1 MSNDIRIINDSEMT
15 YSNGWEYRRVLPRH
29 LIYFNH
35 TSSVTHTQGAWAEY
49 RLSGCERLRLFM
61 GMEPSDGVIRVY
73 LDGSAVADV
82 DLTKITDNIAYDS
95 GKLEWGEH
103 LLKIEV
109 LSQDK
114 KVDIDYIEC
123 TGKAPEAYYID
134 NRNNAFVHFTFDFKN
149 EPSAS
154 SRSGSV
160 TYTDE
165 PGEFMEVY
173 FAGPFIR
180 MYAPKGPK
188 GGIAK
193 VSLNGKDC
201 GEIDFYSDKEEPAS
215 LVFEAGQLCSDGE
228 KEHFSRLAVTATGS
242 KRPEALGAEISADYF
257 EIGEPS
263 CVRTVMNRRSDEETD
278 AMARYETTFTPPEE
292 WKPVVPRGKVPV
304 TGVKIGDGVFKD
316 AMYKNIRYLKDS
328 YKLPLWVDG
337 KDGDRIWVDMLVASN
352 EGRMLGG
359 IGHTLRFIEDEE
371 LRKIAKEI
379 IAAAERR
386 QFTNYNGYL
395 MPYESKNYRLWVHQ
409 AWPLV
414 SRGEEKNYDR
424 AMFTKG
430 MLACGLAGFDE
441 VYEMLRKFYD
451 WFNSAEEYLPYMLM
465 DSMAIQG
472 SIAGPM
478 VYHSP
483 AGVPED
489 IVTTMKYY
497 DLEWWMDFLKQR
509 IPECI
514 YRFTLNRPHNYLL
527 TSICAFFEEYK
538 ATGEQKYLDA
548 CKGAWDIYHNYFQ
561 NIGGGISICE
571 HFEVA
576 PNSQLITNVPNS
588 IYETCGNVFWIDL
601 NHRLL
606 QLEPDNELYASHVE
620 QSIYNIVLACQ
631 GEDGKIRYFNHMN
644 GIKHAPGRYNTCC
657 EIQGTAAIGMLPQYI
672 YMLDEEGAYVNLFAS
687 SGIDVN
693 VGGNAFEIK
702 MDTNFPYSDAVYITV
717 NAAQKGRMKLRVR
730 MPGWMPEQTE
740 IYIDGKKAQTGE
752 PGSYAVFDREWEGSS
767 VISFK
772 LPMAMKATKYKGAN
786 TVEGKDRYALEYGP
800 LLMAVRGPLT
810 SEGIGDNDPTIL
822 LPMSIDELLKNLVR
836 RGEKLEFIIK
846 GMDKYDVIPYF
857 DVEQEEFS
865 CFTVFEK

>member
-1 MSNDIRIINDSEMT
+1 MPDNIRIINDSEM
-15 YSNGWEYRRVLPRH
+15 SHSDGWEYRRVLPRH
-29 LIYFNH
+29 LIYFDH
-35 TSSVTHTQGAWAEY
+35 TSSVTNTQGAWAEY
-49 RLSGCERLRLFM
+49 RLSGCERIRLFM

-73 LDGSAVADV
+73 LDGAAVADV

-103 LLKIEV
+103 LLKVEV

-123 TGKAPEAYYID
+123 TGKEPEAYYID
-134 NRNNAFVHFTFDFKN
+134 NRNNAFVHFTYEFKN
-149 EPSAS
+149 IPSDTAK
-154 SRSGSV
+154 SGSV
-160 TYTDE
+160 TFTNEPDE
-165 PGEFMEVY
+165 FIEVY

-193 VSLNGKDC
+193 VSVNGQDY
-201 GEIDFYSDKEEPAS
+201 GEIDFYSEKEEPAA
-215 LVFEAGQLCSDGE
+215 LVFEADNLCHKDE
-228 KEHFSRLAVTATGS
+228 IEHFSRLAVTVTG
-242 KRPEALGAEISADYF
+242 KKNAKAADALVSADYF

-292 WKPVVPRGKVPV
+292 WKPVTPRGQVPV
-304 TGVKIGDGVFKD
+304 NGVKIGEGVFKD

-337 KDGDRIWVDMLVASN
+337 KDPDRIWVDMLVASN

-379 IAAAERR
+379 IDAAERR
-386 QFTNYNGYL
+386 QYTNHNGYI
-395 MPYESKNYRLWVHQ
+395 MPYESKNYRLCTE
-409 AWPLV
+409 AWPFAMI
-414 SRGEEKNYDR
+414 GEEKNYDR
-424 AMFTKG
+424 SMFTKG

-441 VYEMLRKFYD
+441 VYDMLRKFYD

-472 SIAGPM
+472 SVAGPM
-478 VYHSP
+478 VYNSP

-489 IVTTMKYY
+489 IITTMKYY

-514 YRFTLNRPHNYLL
+514 YRFTLNRPHNYLI
-527 TSICAFFEEYK
+527 TSIVAFFEEYK

-576 PNSQLITNVPNS
+576 PNSQLITNKPTN
-588 IYETCGNVFWIDL
+588 IYETCANVFWIDL

-606 QLEPDNELYASHVE
+606 QVEPDNELYAFHVE
-620 QSIYNIVLACQ
+620 QSLYNIVLACQ
-631 GEDGKIRYFNHMN
+631 GEDGRIRYFNHMN
-644 GIKHAPGRYNTCC
+644 GVKDTPGRYNTCC
-657 EIQGTAAIGMLPQYI
+657 EIQGTAAIGMIPQFI
-672 YMLDEEGAYVNLFAS
+672 YMPDEEGVYVNLFAAS
-687 SGIDVN
+687 SMDVS
-693 VGGNAFEIK
+693 VDGKTFEIN
-702 MDTNFPYSDAVYITV
+702 MDTRFPCEDTVYMTV
-717 NAAQKGRMKLRVR
+717 KAPEKGRMKLRVR
-730 MPGWMPEQTE
+730 MPRWMTQATD
-740 IYIDGKKAQTGE
+740 IYFDGEKVQTGE
-752 PGSYAVFDREWEGSS
+752 PGGYAVFDREWEGST

-772 LPMAMKATKYKGAN
+772 LPMAMKATQYKGAN
-786 TVEGKDRYALEYGP
+786 TVEGKKRYALEYGP

-810 SEGIGDNDPTIL
+810 SEGIGDNEPTL
-822 LPMSIDELLKNLVR
+822 VLPLSIDELLGRLVR
-836 RGEKLEFIIK
+836 KGEKLEFAVK
-846 GMDKYDVIPYF
+846 GLDEYDVIPYF
-857 DVEQEEFS
+857 DLEQEEFS
-865 CFTVFEK
+865 CFPVFEK

>member
-1 MSNDIRIINDSEMT
+1 MSDNIRIINDSEMT
-15 YSNGWEYRRVLPRH
+15 HSDGWEYRRVLPRH
-29 LIYFNH
+29 LIYFDH

-49 RLSGCERLRLFM
+49 RLSGCERIRLFM

-73 LDGSAVADV
+73 LDGAAVADV
-82 DLTKITDNIAYDS
+82 DLTKITDKVAYDS
-95 GKLEWGEH
+95 GTLAWGEH

-123 TGKAPEAYYID
+123 TGRAPEAYYID
-134 NRNNAFVHFTFDFKN
+134 NRNNAFVHFTYEFKN
-149 EPSAS
+149 IPSDTAK
-154 SRSGSV
+154 SGSI
-160 TYTDE
+160 TYTSEPDE
-165 PGEFMEVY
+165 FIEVY

-180 MYAPKGPK
+180 MYAPKGPN

-193 VSLNGKDC
+193 VSVNDKDY
-201 GEIDFYSDKEEPAS
+201 GEIDFYSEKEEPAA
-215 LVFEAGQLCSDGE
+215 LVFEADKLCGQDE
-228 KEHFSRLAVTATGS
+228 IEHFSRLTVTVTGRKNAKAS
-242 KRPEALGAEISADYF
+242 DTVVSADYF

-292 WKPVVPRGKVPV
+292 WHPVTPRGQVPV
-304 TGVKIGDGVFKD
+304 NGVKIGEGVFKD

-379 IAAAERR
+379 IDAVERR
-386 QFTNYNGYL
+386 QFTNNNGYL

-430 MLACGLAGFDE
+430 MLACGLAGFNE
-441 VYEMLRKFYD
+441 VYDMLRKFYD

-472 SIAGPM
+472 SVAGPM
-478 VYHSP
+478 VYNSP
-483 AGVPED
+483 AGAPDD
-489 IVTTMKYY
+489 IITTMKYY

-514 YRFTLNRPHNYLL
+514 YRFTLNRPHNYLI
-527 TSICAFFEEYK
+527 TSIVAFFEEYK

-548 CKGAWDIYHNYFQ
+548 CKGGWDIYHNYFQ

-576 PNSQLITNVPNS
+576 PNSQLIANLPTN
-588 IYETCGNVFWIDL
+588 IYETCANVFWIDL

-606 QLEPDNELYASHVE
+606 QLEPDNELYAFHVE
-620 QSIYNIVLACQ
+620 QSLYNIVLACQ
-631 GEDGKIRYFNHMN
+631 GEDGRIRYFNHMN
-644 GIKHAPGRYNTCC
+644 GVKYAPGRFNTCC
-657 EIQGTAAIGMLPQYI
+657 EIQATAAIGMIPQFI
-672 YMLDEEGAYVNLFAS
+672 YMPDAEGVYVNLFSAAAMDIAVDGKTFTVS
-687 SGIDVN
+687 
-693 VGGNAFEIK
+693 
-702 MDTNFPYSDAVYITV
+702 MDTRFPYEDTVYLTV
-717 NAAQKGRMKLRVR
+717 KAPEKGRMKLRVR
-730 MPGWMPEQTE
+730 MPRWMTQPTE
-740 IYIDGKKAQTGE
+740 IYIDGEKAAMGE
-752 PGSYAVFDREWEGSS
+752 PGGYAVFDREWEGCT

-772 LPMAMKATKYKGAN
+772 LPMAMKATQYKGAN
-786 TVEGKDRYALEYGP
+786 NVEGKKRYALEYGP

-810 SEGIGDNDPTIL
+810 SEGIGDNEPTL
-822 LPMSIDELLKNLVR
+822 VLPISVDELLERLVR
-836 RGEKLEFIIK
+836 KGEKLEFAVK
-846 GMDKYDVIPYF
+846 GLDEYDVIPYF
-857 DVEQEEFS
+857 DLEQDEFS
-865 CFTVFEK
+865 CFPVFEK

>member
-1 MSNDIRIINDSEMT
+1 MSDNIRIINDSEMT
-15 YSNGWEYRRVLPRH
+15 HSDGWEYRRVLPRH
-29 LIYFNH
+29 LIYFDH

-49 RLSGCERLRLFM
+49 RLSGCERIRLFM

-73 LDGSAVADV
+73 LDGAAVADV
-82 DLTKITDNIAYDS
+82 DLTKITDKVAYDS
-95 GKLEWGEH
+95 GTLAWGEH

-123 TGKAPEAYYID
+123 TGRAPEAYYID
-134 NRNNAFVHFTFDFKN
+134 NRNNAFVHFTYEFKN
-149 EPSAS
+149 IPSDTAK
-154 SRSGSV
+154 SGSI
-160 TYTDE
+160 TYTSE
-165 PGEFMEVY
+165 PDEFMEVY

-180 MYAPKGPK
+180 MYAPKGPN

-193 VSLNGKDC
+193 VSVNDKDY
-201 GEIDFYSDKEEPAS
+201 GEIDFYSEKEEPAA
-215 LVFEAGQLCSDGE
+215 LVFEADKLCGQDE
-228 KEHFSRLAVTATGS
+228 IEHFSRLTVTVTGRKNAKAS
-242 KRPEALGAEISADYF
+242 DTVVSADYF

-292 WKPVVPRGKVPV
+292 WHPVTPRGQVPV
-304 TGVKIGDGVFKD
+304 NGVKIGEGVFKD

-379 IAAAERR
+379 IDAVERR
-386 QFTNYNGYL
+386 QFTNNNGYL

-430 MLACGLAGFDE
+430 MLACGLAGFNE
-441 VYEMLRKFYD
+441 VYDMLRKFYD

-472 SIAGPM
+472 SVAGPM
-478 VYHSP
+478 VYNSP
-483 AGVPED
+483 AGAPDD
-489 IVTTMKYY
+489 IITTMKYY

-514 YRFTLNRPHNYLL
+514 YRFTLNRPHNYLI
-527 TSICAFFEEYK
+527 TSIVAFFEEYK

-548 CKGAWDIYHNYFQ
+548 CKGGWDIYHNYFQ

-576 PNSQLITNVPNS
+576 PNSQLIANLPTN
-588 IYETCGNVFWIDL
+588 IYETCANVFWIDL

-606 QLEPDNELYASHVE
+606 QLEPDNELYAFHVE
-620 QSIYNIVLACQ
+620 QSLYNIVLACQ
-631 GEDGKIRYFNHMN
+631 GEDGRIRYFNHMN
-644 GIKHAPGRYNTCC
+644 GVKYAPGRFNTCC
-657 EIQGTAAIGMLPQYI
+657 EIQATAAIGMIPQFI
-672 YMLDEEGAYVNLFAS
+672 YMPDAEGVYVNLFSAAAMDIAVDGKTFTVS
-687 SGIDVN
+687 
-693 VGGNAFEIK
+693 
-702 MDTNFPYSDAVYITV
+702 MDTRFPYEDTVYLTV
-717 NAAQKGRMKLRVR
+717 KAPEKGRMKLRVR
-730 MPGWMPEQTE
+730 MPRWMTQLTE
-740 IYIDGKKAQTGE
+740 IYIDGEKAAMGE
-752 PGSYAVFDREWEGSS
+752 PGGYAVFDREWEGCT

-772 LPMAMKATKYKGAN
+772 LPMAMKATQYKGAN
-786 TVEGKDRYALEYGP
+786 NVEGKKRYALEYGP

-810 SEGIGDNDPTIL
+810 SEGIGDNEPTL
-822 LPMSIDELLKNLVR
+822 VLPISVDELLERLVR
-836 RGEKLEFIIK
+836 KGEKLEFAVK
-846 GMDKYDVIPYF
+846 GLDEYDVIPYF
-857 DVEQEEFS
+857 DLEQDEFS
-865 CFTVFEK
+865 CFPVFEK

>member
-1 MSNDIRIINDSEMT
+1 MSDNIRIINDSEMT
-15 YSNGWEYRRVLPRH
+15 HSDGWEYRRVLPRH
-29 LIYFNH
+29 LIYFDH

-49 RLSGCERLRLFM
+49 RLSGCERIRLFM
-61 GMEPSDGVIRVY
+61 GMEPSDSVIRVY
-73 LDGSAVADV
+73 LDGAAVADV
-82 DLTKITDNIAYDS
+82 DLTKITDKVAYDS
-95 GKLEWGEH
+95 GTLAWGEH

-123 TGKAPEAYYID
+123 TGRAPEAYYID
-134 NRNNAFVHFTFDFKN
+134 NRNNAFVHFTYEFKN
-149 EPSAS
+149 IPSDTAK
-154 SRSGSV
+154 SGSI
-160 TYTDE
+160 TYTSE
-165 PGEFMEVY
+165 PDEFMEVY

-180 MYAPKGPK
+180 MYAPKGPN

-193 VSLNGKDC
+193 VSVNDKDY
-201 GEIDFYSDKEEPAS
+201 GEIDFYSEKEEPAA
-215 LVFEAGQLCSDGE
+215 LVFEADKLCGQDE
-228 KEHFSRLAVTATGS
+228 IEHFSRLTVTVTGRKNAKAS
-242 KRPEALGAEISADYF
+242 DTVVSADYF

-292 WKPVVPRGKVPV
+292 WHPVTPRGQVPV
-304 TGVKIGDGVFKD
+304 NGVKIGEGVFKD

-379 IAAAERR
+379 IDAVERR
-386 QFTNYNGYL
+386 QFTNNNGYL

-430 MLACGLAGFDE
+430 MLACGLAGFNE
-441 VYEMLRKFYD
+441 VYDMLRKFYD

-472 SIAGPM
+472 SVAGPM
-478 VYHSP
+478 VYNSP
-483 AGVPED
+483 AGAPDD
-489 IVTTMKYY
+489 IITTMKYY

-514 YRFTLNRPHNYLL
+514 YRFTLNRPHNYLI
-527 TSICAFFEEYK
+527 TSIVAFFEEYK

-548 CKGAWDIYHNYFQ
+548 CKGGWDIYHNYFQ

-576 PNSQLITNVPNS
+576 PNSQLIANLPTN
-588 IYETCGNVFWIDL
+588 IYETCANVFWIDL

-606 QLEPDNELYASHVE
+606 QLEPDNELYAFHVE
-620 QSIYNIVLACQ
+620 QSLYNIVLACQ
-631 GEDGKIRYFNHMN
+631 GEDGRIRYFNHMN
-644 GIKHAPGRYNTCC
+644 GVKYAPGRFNTCC
-657 EIQGTAAIGMLPQYI
+657 EIQATAAIGMIPQFI
-672 YMLDEEGAYVNLFAS
+672 YMPDAEGVYVNLFSAAAMDIAVDGKTFTVS
-687 SGIDVN
+687 
-693 VGGNAFEIK
+693 
-702 MDTNFPYSDAVYITV
+702 MDTRFPYEDTVYLTV
-717 NAAQKGRMKLRVR
+717 KAPEKGRMKLRVR
-730 MPGWMPEQTE
+730 MPRWMTQPTE
-740 IYIDGKKAQTGE
+740 IYIDGEKAATGE
-752 PGSYAVFDREWEGSS
+752 PGGYAVFDREWEGCT

-772 LPMAMKATKYKGAN
+772 LPMAMKATQYKGAN
-786 TVEGKDRYALEYGP
+786 NVEGKKRYALEYGP

-810 SEGIGDNDPTIL
+810 SEGIGDNEPTL
-822 LPMSIDELLKNLVR
+822 VLPISVDELLERLVR
-836 RGEKLEFIIK
+836 KGEKLEFAVK
-846 GMDKYDVIPYF
+846 GLDEYDVIPYF
-857 DVEQEEFS
+857 DLEQDEFS
-865 CFTVFEK
+865 CFPVFEK

>member
-1 MSNDIRIINDSEMT
+1 MSDNIRIINDSEMT
-15 YSNGWEYRRVLPRH
+15 HSDGWEYRRVLPRH
-29 LIYFNH
+29 LIYFDH

-49 RLSGCERLRLFM
+49 RLSGCERIRLFM

-73 LDGSAVADV
+73 LDGAAVADV
-82 DLTKITDNIAYDS
+82 DLTKITDKVAYDS
-95 GKLEWGEH
+95 GTLAWGEH
-103 LLKIEV
+103 LLKVEV

-123 TGKAPEAYYID
+123 TGRAPEAYYID
-134 NRNNAFVHFTFDFKN
+134 NRNNAFVHFTYEFKN
-149 EPSAS
+149 IPSDTAK
-154 SRSGSV
+154 SGSI
-160 TYTDE
+160 TYTSEPDE
-165 PGEFMEVY
+165 FIEVY

-180 MYAPKGPK
+180 MYAPKGPN

-193 VSLNGKDC
+193 VSVNDKDY
-201 GEIDFYSDKEEPAS
+201 GEIDFYSEKEEPAA
-215 LVFEAGQLCSDGE
+215 LVFEADKLCGQDE
-228 KEHFSRLAVTATGS
+228 IEHFSRLTVTVTGRKNAKASDAVV
-242 KRPEALGAEISADYF
+242 SADYF

-292 WKPVVPRGKVPV
+292 WHPVTPRGQVPV
-304 TGVKIGDGVFKD
+304 NGVKIGEGVFKD

-379 IAAAERR
+379 IDAVERR
-386 QFTNYNGYL
+386 QFTNNNGYL

-430 MLACGLAGFDE
+430 MLACGLAGFNE
-441 VYEMLRKFYD
+441 VYDMLRKFYD

-472 SIAGPM
+472 SVAGPM
-478 VYHSP
+478 VYNSP
-483 AGVPED
+483 AGAPDD
-489 IVTTMKYY
+489 IITTMKYY

-514 YRFTLNRPHNYLL
+514 YRFTLNRPHNYLI
-527 TSICAFFEEYK
+527 TSIVAFFEEYK

-548 CKGAWDIYHNYFQ
+548 CKGGWDIYHNYFQ

-576 PNSQLITNVPNS
+576 PNSQLIANLPTN
-588 IYETCGNVFWIDL
+588 IYETCANVFWIDL

-606 QLEPDNELYASHVE
+606 QLEPDNELYAFHVE
-620 QSIYNIVLACQ
+620 QSLYNIVLACQ
-631 GEDGKIRYFNHMN
+631 GEDGRIRYFNHMN
-644 GIKHAPGRYNTCC
+644 GVKYAPGRFNTCC
-657 EIQGTAAIGMLPQYI
+657 EIQATAAIGMIPQFI
-672 YMLDEEGAYVNLFAS
+672 YMPDAEGVYVNLFSAAAMDIAVDGRTFTVS
-687 SGIDVN
+687 
-693 VGGNAFEIK
+693 
-702 MDTNFPYSDAVYITV
+702 MDTRFPYEDTVYLTV
-717 NAAQKGRMKLRVR
+717 KAPEKGRMKLRVR
-730 MPGWMPEQTE
+730 MPRWMTQPTE
-740 IYIDGKKAQTGE
+740 IYIDGEKAATGE
-752 PGSYAVFDREWEGSS
+752 PGGYAVFDREWEGCT

-772 LPMAMKATKYKGAN
+772 LPMAMKATQYKGAN
-786 TVEGKDRYALEYGP
+786 NVEGKKRYALEYGP

-810 SEGIGDNDPTIL
+810 SEGIGDNEPTL
-822 LPMSIDELLKNLVR
+822 VLPISVDELLERLVR
-836 RGEKLEFIIK
+836 KGEKLEFAVK
-846 GMDKYDVIPYF
+846 GLDEYDVIPYF
-857 DVEQEEFS
+857 DLEQDEFS
-865 CFTVFEK
+865 CFPVFEK

>member
-1 MSNDIRIINDSEMT
+1 MSDNIRIINDSEMT
-15 YSNGWEYRRVLPRH
+15 HSDGWEYRRVLPRH
-29 LIYFNH
+29 LIYFDH

-49 RLSGCERLRLFM
+49 RLSGCERIRLFM

-73 LDGSAVADV
+73 LDGAAVADV
-82 DLTKITDNIAYDS
+82 DLTKITDKVAYDS
-95 GKLEWGEH
+95 GTLAWGEH

-123 TGKAPEAYYID
+123 TGRAPEAYYID
-134 NRNNAFVHFTFDFKN
+134 NRNNAFVHFTYEFKN
-149 EPSAS
+149 IPSDTAK
-154 SRSGSV
+154 SGSI
-160 TYTDE
+160 TYTSEPDE
-165 PGEFMEVY
+165 FIEVY

-180 MYAPKGPK
+180 MYAPKGPN

-193 VSLNGKDC
+193 VSVNDKDY
-201 GEIDFYSDKEEPAS
+201 GEIDFYSEKEEPAA
-215 LVFEAGQLCSDGE
+215 LVFEADKLCGQDE
-228 KEHFSRLAVTATGS
+228 IEHFSRLTVTVTGRKNAKAS
-242 KRPEALGAEISADYF
+242 DTVVSADYF

-292 WKPVVPRGKVPV
+292 WHPVTPRGQVPV
-304 TGVKIGDGVFKD
+304 NGVKIGEGVFKD

-371 LRKIAKEI
+371 LRKIANEI
-379 IAAAERR
+379 IDAVERR
-386 QFTNYNGYL
+386 QFTNNNGYL

-430 MLACGLAGFDE
+430 MLACGLAGFNE
-441 VYEMLRKFYD
+441 VYDMLRKFYD

-472 SIAGPM
+472 SVAGPM
-478 VYHSP
+478 VYNSP
-483 AGVPED
+483 AGAPDD
-489 IVTTMKYY
+489 IITTMKYY

-514 YRFTLNRPHNYLL
+514 YRFTLNRPHNYLI
-527 TSICAFFEEYK
+527 TSIVAFFEEYK

-548 CKGAWDIYHNYFQ
+548 CKGGWDIYHNYFQ

-576 PNSQLITNVPNS
+576 PNSQLIANLPTN
-588 IYETCGNVFWIDL
+588 IYETCANVFWIDL

-606 QLEPDNELYASHVE
+606 QLEPDNELYAFHVE
-620 QSIYNIVLACQ
+620 QSLYNIVLACQ
-631 GEDGKIRYFNHMN
+631 GEDGRIRYFNHMN
-644 GIKHAPGRYNTCC
+644 GVKYAPGRFNTCC
-657 EIQGTAAIGMLPQYI
+657 EIQATAAIGMIPQFI
-672 YMLDEEGAYVNLFAS
+672 YMPDAEGVYVNLFSAAAMDIAVDGKTFTVS
-687 SGIDVN
+687 
-693 VGGNAFEIK
+693 
-702 MDTNFPYSDAVYITV
+702 MDTRFPYEDTVYLTV
-717 NAAQKGRMKLRVR
+717 KAPEKGRMKLRVR
-730 MPGWMPEQTE
+730 MPRWMTQPTE
-740 IYIDGKKAQTGE
+740 IYIDGEKAATGE
-752 PGSYAVFDREWEGSS
+752 PGGYAVFDREWEGCT

-772 LPMAMKATKYKGAN
+772 LPMAMKATQYKGAN
-786 TVEGKDRYALEYGP
+786 NVEGKKRYALEYGP

-810 SEGIGDNDPTIL
+810 SEGIGDNEPTL
-822 LPMSIDELLKNLVR
+822 VLPISVDELLERLVR
-836 RGEKLEFIIK
+836 KGEKLEFAVK
-846 GMDKYDVIPYF
+846 GLDEYDVIPYF
-857 DVEQEEFS
+857 DLEQDEFS
-865 CFTVFEK
+865 CFPVFEK

>member
-1 MSNDIRIINDSEMT
+1 MSDNIRIINDSEMT
-15 YSNGWEYRRVLPRH
+15 HSDGWEYRRVLPRH
-29 LIYFNH
+29 LIYFDH

-49 RLSGCERLRLFM
+49 GLSGCERIRLFM

-73 LDGSAVADV
+73 LDGAAVADV
-82 DLTKITDNIAYDS
+82 DLTKITDKVAYDS
-95 GKLEWGEH
+95 GTLAWGEH

-123 TGKAPEAYYID
+123 TGRAPEAYYID
-134 NRNNAFVHFTFDFKN
+134 NRNNAFVHFTYEFKN
-149 EPSAS
+149 IPSDTAK
-154 SRSGSV
+154 SGSI
-160 TYTDE
+160 TYTSE
-165 PGEFMEVY
+165 PNEFMEVY

-180 MYAPKGPK
+180 MYAPKGPN

-193 VSLNGKDC
+193 VSVNDKDY
-201 GEIDFYSDKEEPAS
+201 GEIDFYSEKEEPAA
-215 LVFEAGQLCSDGE
+215 LVFEADKLCGQDE
-228 KEHFSRLAVTATGS
+228 IEHFSRLTVTVTGRKNAKAS
-242 KRPEALGAEISADYF
+242 DTVVSADYF

-292 WKPVVPRGKVPV
+292 WHPVTPRGQVPV
-304 TGVKIGDGVFKD
+304 NGVKIGEGVFKD

-379 IAAAERR
+379 IDAVERR
-386 QFTNYNGYL
+386 QFTNNNGYL

-430 MLACGLAGFDE
+430 MLACGLAGFNE
-441 VYEMLRKFYD
+441 VYDMLRKFYD

-472 SIAGPM
+472 SVAGPM
-478 VYHSP
+478 VYNSP
-483 AGVPED
+483 AGAPDD
-489 IVTTMKYY
+489 IITTMKYY

-514 YRFTLNRPHNYLL
+514 YRFTLNRPHNYLI
-527 TSICAFFEEYK
+527 TSIVAFFEEYK

-548 CKGAWDIYHNYFQ
+548 CKGGWDIYHNYFQ

-576 PNSQLITNVPNS
+576 PNSQLIANLPTN
-588 IYETCGNVFWIDL
+588 IYETCANVFWIDL

-606 QLEPDNELYASHVE
+606 QLEPDNELYAFHVE
-620 QSIYNIVLACQ
+620 QSLYNIVLACQ
-631 GEDGKIRYFNHMN
+631 GEDGRIRYFNHMN
-644 GIKHAPGRYNTCC
+644 GVKYAPGRFNTCC
-657 EIQGTAAIGMLPQYI
+657 EIQATAAIGMIPQFI
-672 YMLDEEGAYVNLFAS
+672 YMPDAEGVYVNLFSAAAMDIAVDGKTFTVS
-687 SGIDVN
+687 
-693 VGGNAFEIK
+693 
-702 MDTNFPYSDAVYITV
+702 MDTRFPYEDTVYLTV
-717 NAAQKGRMKLRVR
+717 KAPEKGRMKLRVR
-730 MPGWMPEQTE
+730 MPRWMTQPTE
-740 IYIDGKKAQTGE
+740 IYIDGEKAATGE
-752 PGSYAVFDREWEGSS
+752 PGGYAVFDREWEGCT

-772 LPMAMKATKYKGAN
+772 LPMAMKATQYKGAN
-786 TVEGKDRYALEYGP
+786 NVEGKKRYALEYGP

-810 SEGIGDNDPTIL
+810 SEGIGDNEPTL
-822 LPMSIDELLKNLVR
+822 VLPISVDELLERLVR
-836 RGEKLEFIIK
+836 KGEKLEFAVK
-846 GMDKYDVIPYF
+846 GLDEYDVIPYF
-857 DVEQEEFS
+857 DLEQDEFS
-865 CFTVFEK
+865 CFPVFEK

>member
-1 MSNDIRIINDSEMT
+1 MSDNIRIINDSEMT
-15 YSNGWEYRRVLPRH
+15 HSDGWEYRRVLPRH
-29 LIYFNH
+29 LIYFDH

-49 RLSGCERLRLFM
+49 GLSGCERIRLFM

-73 LDGSAVADV
+73 LDGAAVADV
-82 DLTKITDNIAYDS
+82 DLTKITDKVAYDS
-95 GKLEWGEH
+95 GTLAWGEH

-123 TGKAPEAYYID
+123 TGRAPEAYYID
-134 NRNNAFVHFTFDFKN
+134 NRNNAFVHFTYEFKN
-149 EPSAS
+149 IPSDTAK
-154 SRSGSV
+154 SGSI
-160 TYTDE
+160 TYTSE
-165 PGEFMEVY
+165 PNEFMEVY

-180 MYAPKGPK
+180 MYAPKGPN

-193 VSLNGKDC
+193 VSVNDKDY
-201 GEIDFYSDKEEPAS
+201 GEIDFYSEKEEPAA
-215 LVFEAGQLCSDGE
+215 LVFEADKLCGQDE
-228 KEHFSRLAVTATGS
+228 IEHFSRLTVTVTGRKNAKAS
-242 KRPEALGAEISADYF
+242 DTVVSADYF

-292 WKPVVPRGKVPV
+292 WHPVTPRGQVPV
-304 TGVKIGDGVFKD
+304 NGVKIGEGVFKD

-379 IAAAERR
+379 IDAVERR
-386 QFTNYNGYL
+386 QFTNNNGYL

-430 MLACGLAGFDE
+430 MLACGLAGFNE
-441 VYEMLRKFYD
+441 VYDMLRKFYD

-472 SIAGPM
+472 SVAGPM
-478 VYHSP
+478 VYNSP
-483 AGVPED
+483 AGAPDD
-489 IVTTMKYY
+489 IITTMKYY

-514 YRFTLNRPHNYLL
+514 YRFTLNRPHNYLI
-527 TSICAFFEEYK
+527 TSIVAFFEEYK

-548 CKGAWDIYHNYFQ
+548 CKGGWDIYHNYFQ

-576 PNSQLITNVPNS
+576 PNSQLIANLPTN
-588 IYETCGNVFWIDL
+588 IYETCANVFWIDL

-606 QLEPDNELYASHVE
+606 QLEPDNELYAFHVE
-620 QSIYNIVLACQ
+620 QSLYNIVLACQ
-631 GEDGKIRYFNHMN
+631 GEDGRIRYFNHMN
-644 GIKHAPGRYNTCC
+644 GVKYAPGRFNTCC
-657 EIQGTAAIGMLPQYI
+657 EIQATAAIGMIPQFI
-672 YMLDEEGAYVNLFAS
+672 YMPDAEGVYVNLFSAAAMDIAVDGKTFTVS
-687 SGIDVN
+687 
-693 VGGNAFEIK
+693 
-702 MDTNFPYSDAVYITV
+702 MDTRFPYEDTVYLTV
-717 NAAQKGRMKLRVR
+717 KAPEKGRMKLRVR
-730 MPGWMPEQTE
+730 MPRWMTQPTE
-740 IYIDGKKAQTGE
+740 IYIDGEKAATGE
-752 PGSYAVFDREWEGSS
+752 PGGYAVFDSEWEGCT

-772 LPMAMKATKYKGAN
+772 LPMAMKATQYKGAN
-786 TVEGKDRYALEYGP
+786 NVEGKKRYALEYGP

-810 SEGIGDNDPTIL
+810 SEGIGDNEPTL
-822 LPMSIDELLKNLVR
+822 VLPISVDELLERLVR
-836 RGEKLEFIIK
+836 KGEKLEFAVK
-846 GMDKYDVIPYF
+846 GLDEYDVIPYF
-857 DVEQEEFS
+857 DLEQDEFS
-865 CFTVFEK
+865 CFPVFEK

>member
-1 MSNDIRIINDSEMT
+1 MPDNIRIINDSEM
-15 YSNGWEYRRVLPRH
+15 SHSDGWEYRRVLPRH
-29 LIYFNH
+29 LIYFDH
-35 TSSVTHTQGAWAEY
+35 TSSVTNTQGAWAEY
-49 RLSGCERLRLFM
+49 RLSGCERIRLFM

-73 LDGSAVADV
+73 LDGAAVADV
-82 DLTKITDNIAYDS
+82 DLTTITDNIAYDS

-103 LLKIEV
+103 LLKVEV

-123 TGKAPEAYYID
+123 TGKEPEAYYID
-134 NRNNAFVHFTFDFKN
+134 NRNNAFVHFTYEFKN
-149 EPSAS
+149 IPSDTAK
-154 SRSGSV
+154 SGSV
-160 TYTDE
+160 TFTNEPDE
-165 PGEFMEVY
+165 FIEVY

-193 VSLNGKDC
+193 VSVNGQDY
-201 GEIDFYSDKEEPAS
+201 GEIDFYSEKEEPAA
-215 LVFEAGQLCSDGE
+215 LVFEADNLCHKDE
-228 KEHFSRLAVTATGS
+228 IEHFIRLLVTVTG
-242 KRPEALGAEISADYF
+242 KKNAKAADALVSADYF

-292 WKPVVPRGKVPV
+292 WKPVTPRGQVPV
-304 TGVKIGDGVFKD
+304 NGVKIGEGVFKD

-337 KDGDRIWVDMLVASN
+337 KDPDRIWVDMLVASN

-379 IAAAERR
+379 IDAAERR
-386 QFTNYNGYL
+386 QFTNNNGYL

-409 AWPLV
+409 TWPLV

-441 VYEMLRKFYD
+441 VYDMLRKFYD

-472 SIAGPM
+472 SVAGPM
-478 VYHSP
+478 VYNSP

-489 IVTTMKYY
+489 IITTMKYY

-514 YRFTLNRPHNYLL
+514 YRFTLNRPHNYLI
-527 TSICAFFEEYK
+527 TSIVAFFEEYK

-548 CKGAWDIYHNYFQ
+548 CKGGWDIYHNYFQ

-576 PNSQLITNVPNS
+576 PNSQLIANLPTN
-588 IYETCGNVFWIDL
+588 IYETCANVFWIDL

-606 QLEPDNELYASHVE
+606 QLEPDNELYAFHVE
-620 QSIYNIVLACQ
+620 QSLYNIVLACQ
-631 GEDGKIRYFNHMN
+631 GEDGRIRYFNHMN
-644 GIKHAPGRYNTCC
+644 GVKYAPGRYNTCC
-657 EIQGTAAIGMLPQYI
+657 EIQATAAIGMIPQFI
-672 YMLDEEGAYVNLFAS
+672 YMPDEEGVYVNLFAAS
-687 SGIDVN
+687 SMDVS
-693 VGGNAFEIK
+693 VDGKTFEIN
-702 MDTNFPYSDAVYITV
+702 MDTRFPYEDTVYITV
-717 NAAQKGRMKLRVR
+717 KAPEKGRMKLRVR
-730 MPGWMPEQTE
+730 MPRWMTQATD
-740 IYIDGKKAQTGE
+740 IYFDGEKVQTGE
-752 PGSYAVFDREWEGSS
+752 PGGYAVFDREWEGST

-772 LPMAMKATKYKGAN
+772 LPMAMKATQYKGAN
-786 TVEGKDRYALEYGP
+786 TVEGKKRYALEYGP

-810 SEGIGDNDPTIL
+810 SEGIGDNEPTL
-822 LPMSIDELLKNLVR
+822 VLPLSIDELLGRLVR
-836 RGEKLEFIIK
+836 KAGICRKRLGRIRRYSLFRFRAGGIQLFPC
-846 GMDKYDVIPYF
+846 V
-857 DVEQEEFS
+857 
-865 CFTVFEK
+865 

>member
-1 MSNDIRIINDSEMT
+1 MSDNIRIINDSEMT
-15 YSNGWEYRRVLPRH
+15 HSDGWEYRRVLPRH
-29 LIYFNH
+29 LIYFDH

-49 RLSGCERLRLFM
+49 GLSGCERIRLFM

-73 LDGSAVADV
+73 LDGAAVADV
-82 DLTKITDNIAYDS
+82 DLTKITDKVAYDS
-95 GKLEWGEH
+95 GTLAWGEH

-123 TGKAPEAYYID
+123 TGRAPEAYYID
-134 NRNNAFVHFTFDFKN
+134 NRNNAFVHFTYEFKN
-149 EPSAS
+149 IPSDTAK
-154 SRSGSV
+154 SGSI
-160 TYTDE
+160 TYTSE
-165 PGEFMEVY
+165 PDEFMEVY

-180 MYAPKGPK
+180 MYAPKGPN

-193 VSLNGKDC
+193 VSVNDKDY
-201 GEIDFYSDKEEPAS
+201 GEIDFYSEKEEPAA
-215 LVFEAGQLCSDGE
+215 LVFEADKLCGQDE
-228 KEHFSRLAVTATGS
+228 IEHFSRLTVTVTGRKNAKAS
-242 KRPEALGAEISADYF
+242 DTVVSADYF

-292 WKPVVPRGKVPV
+292 WHPVTPRGQVPV
-304 TGVKIGDGVFKD
+304 NGVKIGEGVFKD

-379 IAAAERR
+379 IDAVERR
-386 QFTNYNGYL
+386 QFTNNNGYL

-430 MLACGLAGFDE
+430 MLACGLAGFNE
-441 VYEMLRKFYD
+441 VYDMLRKFYD

-472 SIAGPM
+472 SVAGPM
-478 VYHSP
+478 VYNSP
-483 AGVPED
+483 AGAPDD
-489 IVTTMKYY
+489 IITTMKYY

-514 YRFTLNRPHNYLL
+514 YRFTLNRPHNYLI
-527 TSICAFFEEYK
+527 TSIVAFFEEYK

-548 CKGAWDIYHNYFQ
+548 CKGGWDIYHNYFQ

-576 PNSQLITNVPNS
+576 PNSQLIANLPTN
-588 IYETCGNVFWIDL
+588 IYETCANVFWIDL

-606 QLEPDNELYASHVE
+606 QLEPDNELYAFHVE
-620 QSIYNIVLACQ
+620 QSLYNIVLACQ
-631 GEDGKIRYFNHMN
+631 GEDGRIRYFNHMN
-644 GIKHAPGRYNTCC
+644 GVKYAPGRFNTCC
-657 EIQGTAAIGMLPQYI
+657 EIQATAAIGMIPQFI
-672 YMLDEEGAYVNLFAS
+672 YMPDAEGVYVNLFSAAAMDIAVDGKTFTVS
-687 SGIDVN
+687 
-693 VGGNAFEIK
+693 
-702 MDTNFPYSDAVYITV
+702 MDTRFPYEDTVYLTV
-717 NAAQKGRMKLRVR
+717 KAPEKGRMKLRVR
-730 MPGWMPEQTE
+730 MPRWMTQPTE
-740 IYIDGKKAQTGE
+740 IYIDGEKAATGE
-752 PGSYAVFDREWEGSS
+752 PGGYAVFDSEWEGCT

-772 LPMAMKATKYKGAN
+772 LPMAMKATQYKGAN
-786 TVEGKDRYALEYGP
+786 NVEGKKRYALEYGP

-810 SEGIGDNDPTIL
+810 SEGIGDNEPTL
-822 LPMSIDELLKNLVR
+822 VLPISVDELLERLVR
-836 RGEKLEFIIK
+836 KGEKLEFAVK
-846 GMDKYDVIPYF
+846 GLDEYDVIPYF
-857 DVEQEEFS
+857 DLEQDEFS
-865 CFTVFEK
+865 CFPVFEK

>member
-1 MSNDIRIINDSEMT
+1 MSDNIRIINDSEMT
-15 YSNGWEYRRVLPRH
+15 HSDGWEYRRVLPRH
-29 LIYFNH
+29 LIYFDH

-49 RLSGCERLRLFM
+49 RLSGCERIRLFM

-73 LDGSAVADV
+73 LDGAAVADV
-82 DLTKITDNIAYDS
+82 DLTKITDKVAYDS
-95 GKLEWGEH
+95 GTLAWGEH

-123 TGKAPEAYYID
+123 TGRAPEAYYID
-134 NRNNAFVHFTFDFKN
+134 NRNNAFVHFTYEFKN
-149 EPSAS
+149 IPSDTAK
-154 SRSGSV
+154 SGSI
-160 TYTDE
+160 TYTSE
-165 PGEFMEVY
+165 PDEFMEVY

-180 MYAPKGPK
+180 MYAPKGPN

-193 VSLNGKDC
+193 VSVNDKDY
-201 GEIDFYSDKEEPAS
+201 GEIDFYSEKEEPAA
-215 LVFEAGQLCSDGE
+215 LVFEADKLCGQDE
-228 KEHFSRLAVTATGS
+228 IEHFSRLTVTVTGRKNAKAS
-242 KRPEALGAEISADYF
+242 DTVVSADYF

-292 WKPVVPRGKVPV
+292 WHPVTPRGQVPV
-304 TGVKIGDGVFKD
+304 NGVKIGEGVFKD

-379 IAAAERR
+379 IDAVERR
-386 QFTNYNGYL
+386 QFTNNNGYL

-430 MLACGLAGFDE
+430 MLACGLAGFNE
-441 VYEMLRKFYD
+441 VYDMLRKFYD

-472 SIAGPM
+472 SVAGPM
-478 VYHSP
+478 VYNSP
-483 AGVPED
+483 AGAPDD
-489 IVTTMKYY
+489 IITTMKYY

-514 YRFTLNRPHNYLL
+514 YRFTLNRPHNYLI
-527 TSICAFFEEYK
+527 TSIVAFFEEYK

-548 CKGAWDIYHNYFQ
+548 CKGGWDIYHNYFQ

-576 PNSQLITNVPNS
+576 PNSQLIANLPTN
-588 IYETCGNVFWIDL
+588 IYETCANVFWIDL

-606 QLEPDNELYASHVE
+606 QLEPDNELYAFHVE
-620 QSIYNIVLACQ
+620 QSLYNIVLACQ
-631 GEDGKIRYFNHMN
+631 GEDGRIRYFNHMN
-644 GIKHAPGRYNTCC
+644 GVKYAPGRFNTCC
-657 EIQGTAAIGMLPQYI
+657 EIQATAAIGMIPQFI
-672 YMLDEEGAYVNLFAS
+672 YMPDAEGVYVNLFSAAAMDIAVDGKTFTVS
-687 SGIDVN
+687 
-693 VGGNAFEIK
+693 
-702 MDTNFPYSDAVYITV
+702 MDTRFPYEDTVYLTV
-717 NAAQKGRMKLRVR
+717 KAPEKGRMKLRVR
-730 MPGWMPEQTE
+730 MPRWMTQPTE
-740 IYIDGKKAQTGE
+740 IYIDGEKAATGE
-752 PGSYAVFDREWEGSS
+752 PGGYAVFDREWEGCT

-772 LPMAMKATKYKGAN
+772 LPMAMKATQYKGAN
-786 TVEGKDRYALEYGP
+786 NVEGKKRYALEYGP

-810 SEGIGDNDPTIL
+810 SEGIGDNEPTL
-822 LPMSIDELLKNLVR
+822 VLPISVDELLERLVR
-836 RGEKLEFIIK
+836 KGEKLEFAVK
-846 GMDKYDVIPYF
+846 GLDEYDVIPYF
-857 DVEQEEFS
+857 DLEQDEFS
-865 CFTVFEK
+865 CFPVFEK

>member
-1 MSNDIRIINDSEMT
+1 MSDNIRIINDSEMT
-15 YSNGWEYRRVLPRH
+15 HSDGWEYRRVLPRH
-29 LIYFNH
+29 LIYFDH

-49 RLSGCERLRLFM
+49 RLSGCERIRLFM

-73 LDGSAVADV
+73 LDGAAVADV
-82 DLTKITDNIAYDS
+82 DLTKITDKVAYDS
-95 GKLEWGEH
+95 GTLAWGEH

-123 TGKAPEAYYID
+123 TGRAPEAYYID
-134 NRNNAFVHFTFDFKN
+134 NRNNAFVHFTYEFKN
-149 EPSAS
+149 IPSDTAK
-154 SRSGSV
+154 SGSI
-160 TYTDE
+160 TYTSE
-165 PGEFMEVY
+165 PNEFMEVY

-180 MYAPKGPK
+180 MYAPKGPN

-193 VSLNGKDC
+193 VSVNDKDY
-201 GEIDFYSDKEEPAS
+201 GEIDFYSEKEEPAA
-215 LVFEAGQLCSDGE
+215 LVFEADKLCGQDE
-228 KEHFSRLAVTATGS
+228 IEHFSRLTVTVTGRKNAKAS
-242 KRPEALGAEISADYF
+242 DTVVSADYF

-292 WKPVVPRGKVPV
+292 WHPVTPRGQVPV
-304 TGVKIGDGVFKD
+304 NGVKIGEGVFKD

-379 IAAAERR
+379 IDAVERR
-386 QFTNYNGYL
+386 QFTNNNGYL

-430 MLACGLAGFDE
+430 MLACGLAGFNE
-441 VYEMLRKFYD
+441 VYDMLRKFYD

-472 SIAGPM
+472 SVAGPM
-478 VYHSP
+478 VYNSP
-483 AGVPED
+483 AGAPDD
-489 IVTTMKYY
+489 IITTMKYY

-514 YRFTLNRPHNYLL
+514 YRFTLNRPHNYLI
-527 TSICAFFEEYK
+527 TSIVAFFEEYK

-548 CKGAWDIYHNYFQ
+548 CKGGWDIYHNYFQ

-576 PNSQLITNVPNS
+576 PNSQLIANLPTN
-588 IYETCGNVFWIDL
+588 IYETCANVFWIDL

-606 QLEPDNELYASHVE
+606 QLEPDNELYAFHVE
-620 QSIYNIVLACQ
+620 QSLYNIVLACQ
-631 GEDGKIRYFNHMN
+631 GEDGRIRYFNHMN
-644 GIKHAPGRYNTCC
+644 GVKYAPGRFNTCC
-657 EIQGTAAIGMLPQYI
+657 EIQATAAIGMIPQFI
-672 YMLDEEGAYVNLFAS
+672 YMPDAEGVYVNLFSAAAMDIAVDGKTFTVS
-687 SGIDVN
+687 
-693 VGGNAFEIK
+693 
-702 MDTNFPYSDAVYITV
+702 MDTRFPYEDTVYLTV
-717 NAAQKGRMKLRVR
+717 KAPEKGRMKLRVR
-730 MPGWMPEQTE
+730 MPRWMTQPTE
-740 IYIDGKKAQTGE
+740 IYIDGEKAATGE
-752 PGSYAVFDREWEGSS
+752 PGGYAVFDREWEGCT

-772 LPMAMKATKYKGAN
+772 LPMAMKATQYKGAN
-786 TVEGKDRYALEYGP
+786 NVEGKKRYALEYGP

-810 SEGIGDNDPTIL
+810 SEGIGDNEPTL
-822 LPMSIDELLKNLVR
+822 VLPISVDELLERLVR
-836 RGEKLEFIIK
+836 KGEKLEFAVK
-846 GMDKYDVIPYF
+846 GLDEYDVIPYF
-857 DVEQEEFS
+857 DLEQDEFS
-865 CFTVFEK
+865 CFPVFEK